1 MTITFALHWCLH
13 KFYKNLQ
20 NNIEKMENMVYH
32 LSHVIGVEVFYNY
45 FKLQATKEGYIT
57 EYTGLMDNVNI
68 DFRT

>member
-1 MTITFALHWCLH
+1 
-13 KFYKNLQ
+13 
-20 NNIEKMENMVYH
+20 MENMVYH